1 MNEMEEQK
9 KANLETSCC
18 NMQNKL
24 VKIENIVTVAMANQ
38 PERVGE
44 NWQHLSKALADIRQL
59 CKDPFEYVTPKAV
72 VDAIK
77 AGELPFGG
85 SRAVEPEIEPVAKHD
100 WLELPRGITL
110 KRFRNT
116 GRATTFLG
124 QYDNTA
130 NTANP
135 NPLRVYKIEVR
146 PVHPEAEP
154 GTPKGK
160 VFFVDVIEDSKLL
173 FTISTERG
181 RSIAEH
187 LGVKALKAW
196 LGFLIGDK
204 RRGKEAKKR
213 HRKRNKANRRKA
225 EGSNAE
231 AQGRREAEGK

>member
-85 SRAVEPEIEPVAKHD
+85 SRAVEPEIEPKK
-100 WLELPRGITL
+100 RGLVGERYNDTSAMAWSMTDGLDIL
-110 KRFRNT
+110 VSARKVKD
-116 GRATTFLG
+116 G
-124 QYDNTA
+124 
-130 NTANP
+130 
-135 NPLRVYKIEVR
+135 VWSIE
-146 PVHPEAEP
+146 
-154 GTPKGK
+154 
-160 VFFVDVIEDSKLL
+160 
-173 FTISTERG
+173 G
-181 RSIAEH
+181 RSHGRLFISATVFGGKWRAVRYLEFIRN
-187 LGVKALKAW
+187 GMVSRAM
-196 LGFLIGDK
+196 
-204 RRGKEAKKR
+204 RRK
-213 HRKRNKANRRKA
+213 NNPNRRKA
-225 EGSNAE
+225 EGSPENSTSSTLLH
-231 AQGRREAEGK
+231 G